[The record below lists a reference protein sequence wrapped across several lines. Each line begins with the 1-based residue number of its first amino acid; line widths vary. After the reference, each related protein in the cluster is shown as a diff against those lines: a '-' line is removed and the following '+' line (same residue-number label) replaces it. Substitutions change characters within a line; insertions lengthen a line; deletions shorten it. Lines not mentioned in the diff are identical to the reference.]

1 MNNKVFLIAWALA
14 CAFHF
19 SNAQYNS
26 FKKLGLDMESKTASN
41 GYTSTT
47 QASIYYAN
55 DGSMVSYY
63 KIPKEYIVLNN
74 AKGEIKI
81 YDPEKNTVLQQQNYL
96 YSTETSQFYFFL
108 NNKKSDLGLAQMGFV
123 QNNLKF
129 EEDYMISEWLPPAQ
143 MAKMISRVELVH
155 EKGQPIYIAYYD
167 KDNKISN
174 KSYYYNYQQLNPT
187 LDFPATVTKI
197 VYSSPTDST
206 VTKTSYLN
214 IKLDSEVKDQ
224 LLNYSIP
231 NDAKNIE

>member
-1 MNNKVFLIAWALA
+1 MAWALV
-14 CAFHF
+14 CAFHVT
-19 SNAQYNS
+19 NAQYNT
-26 FKKLGLDMESKTASN
+26 FKKLGLDMETKSATN

-47 QASIYYAN
+47 RASIYYTN

-63 KIPKEYIVLNN
+63 EMPKEYVVFNN

-81 YDPEKNTVLQQQNYL
+81 YDPAKNTVLQQQNYL
-96 YSTETSQFYFFL
+96 YSTETSQFYYFL
-108 NNKKSDLGLAQMGFV
+108 NNKKSDLGLASMGFV

-129 EEDYMISEWLPPAQ
+129 EEGLMITEWLPPAQ

-155 EKGQPIYIAYYD
+155 EQGQPIFIAYYD
-167 KDNKISN
+167 SDNNLAN
-174 KSYYYNYQQLNPT
+174 KSYYYNYQKLSPT

-197 VYSSPTDST
+197 VYSTPTDSV
-206 VTKTSYLN
+206 VTKTSYTN
-214 IKLDSEVKDQ
+214 IKLDAEVKDE